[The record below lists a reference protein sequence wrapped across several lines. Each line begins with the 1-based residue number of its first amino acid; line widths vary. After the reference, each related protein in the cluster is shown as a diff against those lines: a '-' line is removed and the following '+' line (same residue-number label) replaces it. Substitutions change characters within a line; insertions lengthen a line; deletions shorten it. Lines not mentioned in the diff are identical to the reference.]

1 MNPSVSG
8 LTDEELESQ
17 AEAML
22 APLADHLGELAA
34 KGDTQALLEQSMSVI
49 LKLSKEVL
57 LAKQQALLQRLART
71 SEKLDPRQLELLA
84 SQLAGLEAEEGE
96 ELQDRDGDL
105 VDHEVEELIKEAKKP
120 ASERPVRRKLPE
132 HLPRQLNE
140 LDVDDDERTC
150 PCCGAER
157 AVIGREVREVLDI
170 EPIRLRVQ
178 RYERLKRAC
187 PSCKDSGVV
196 VAAPTDEQLER
207 VMASPRLLA
216 HLASCKY
223 DAHVPLHRL
232 QRLYGHMGLRIAS
245 STLGG
250 WIARTAEELEPVHRA
265 LWDELRSQPLV
276 GTDASGLRV
285 LDQDAPNNI
294 TLGTMWCYVGYPDDG
309 PRLCAYQYAPTGT
322 GADGPWTHLVG
333 QTGFVQADAAN
344 IFDRLFNG
352 KVANATEVG
361 CWAHARRR
369 LHALVETDGRVAKP
383 LQRIARI
390 YRAEKAASVQN
401 MSANERLGL
410 RRRVSAQHVKWLH
423 RWLKRTSGREPPAS
437 ALGKACAYFLNHWDA
452 LTRFLEDGRL
462 PLDNTEVERQ
472 IRALA
477 VGRKNYLFA
486 GSHEG
491 ARRAAVIYSLMRS
504 CDLAGVEPTD
514 WLESVL
520 VRLAGGWPQS
530 RIGELLPHR
539 WNSEAQQTP

>member
-1 MNPSVSG
+1 MNRSVSG

-17 AEAML
+17 ADAL
-22 APLADHLGELAA
+22 IGPLVAQLGALAA
-34 KGDTQALLEQSMSVI
+34 EGKSDDLLRHSVAAI
-49 LKLSKEVL
+49 RALSKEIL

-71 SEKLDPRQLELLA
+71 SEKLDPRQLDLLA
-84 SQLAGLEAEEGE
+84 AELADLEAQEGE
-96 ELQDRDGDL
+96 QLQDRDDDL
-105 VDHEVEELIKEAKKP
+105 VDDEVEGLIEQARQP
-120 ASERPVRRKLPE
+120 GAERPVRRKLPE

-140 LDVDDDERTC
+140 LDIDAAERIC
-150 PCCGAER
+150 PCCGIER
-157 AVIGREVREVLDI
+157 VVIGREIREVLDI
-170 EPIRLRVQ
+170 EPIRLNVQ

-250 WIARTAEELEPVHRA
+250 WIARTAQELEPIHRA
-265 LWDELRSQPLV
+265 LWSELRAQPVV

-285 LDQDAPNNI
+285 LDRDAPDNI
-294 TLGTMWCYVGYPDDG
+294 TLGTIWCYVGYPDGG

-322 GADGPWTHLVG
+322 GRDGPWTHLAG

-344 IFDRLFNG
+344 VFDRLFNG
-352 KVANATEVG
+352 KAANATEVG
-361 CWAHARRR
+361 CWAHARRK
-369 LHALVETDGRVAKP
+369 LHALLESDSRVAGP

-390 YRAEKAASVQN
+390 YRADKAAAVQK
-401 MSANERLGL
+401 MSADERLGL

-423 RWLKRTSGREPPAS
+423 RWLTRTSGREPPAS
-437 ALGKACAYFLNHWDA
+437 ALGKACSYWLNQWDA

-462 PLDNTEVERQ
+462 ELDNTEVERQ

-491 ARRAAVIYSLMRS
+491 ARRGAVIYSLMRS
-504 CDLAGVEPTD
+504 CDLAGVDPTD
-514 WLESVL
+514 WLEDVL

-539 WNSEAQQTP
+539 WNSEAQQGL